1 MKVPPVAIDH
11 NPRHGKTPYLWTH
24 PLNQDLVKLIPDT
37 PYYIKVATII
47 RYKPEHKDSII
58 DCIGNAIKVSKQVI
72 VVTNTQLPP
81 VHGNFSVVDGK
92 THNMGQSAVHP
103 EISWVLF
110 LDGDEIIQVEDFRA
124 FLNDPDTL
132 DHSMYRF
139 DESPSVLIRKEFANM
154 NPSVAQV
161 YDVRYQLHCC
171 EYCSTFKS
179 KRGYLTNVKWDDRFL
194 IIKGGDEW

>member
-1 MKVPPVAIDH
+1 MNFFEPINEKKANPKVKKIFDKIKKE
-11 NPRHGKTPYLWTH
+11 RKI
-24 PLNQDLVKLIPDT
+24 KFIPNFWR
-37 PYYIKVATII
+37 TI
-47 RYKPEHKDSII
+47 
-58 DCIGNAIKVSKQVI
+58 A
-72 VVTNTQLPP
+72 
-81 VHGNFSVVDGK
+81 
-92 THNMGQSAVHP
+92 
-103 EISWVLF
+103 
-110 LDGDEIIQVEDFRA
+110 
-124 FLNDPDTL
+124 NDPDTL

>member
-24 PLNQDLVKLIPDT
+24 PRNQDLVKLIPDT
-37 PYYIKVATII
+37 PYYLKVATII